1 MGEEQFQGI
10 IDEAR
15 EYITKLEEAIDEES
29 KELDTARGDSAW
41 FDGINIT
48 IGWDCHRL

>member
-15 EYITKLEEAIDEES
+15 EYKTKLEEPIDEES
-29 KELDTARGDSAW
+29 KQLDTARGDSA
-41 FDGINIT
+41 
-48 IGWDCHRL
+48 